1 MPFTSPFGAVMT
13 PSFNPSYSNVP
24 QNKPPKPITAPQV
37 TPPKELSSPETPES
51 SVAELNA
58 GIMPKIFLQR
68 GAQAPGAQRFNAMP
82 MPLTMPEPAQPP
94 TPLAQPPTFPM
105 QPMVI
110 PATAPGQPSFL
121 LVPLFMPQQ
130 PTPQQGVTNQQTE
143 EPQLPRRVNPYRPI
157 FV

>member
-1 MPFTSPFGAVMT
+1 MPFISPFGAVMT

-58 GIMPKIFLQR
+58 GITPKIFLKR
-68 GAQAPGAQRFNAMP
+68 GAQAPEAQRFNATP
-82 MPLTMPEPAQPP
+82 MPQQRPP
-94 TPLAQPPTFPM
+94 T
-105 QPMVI
+105 PMVI
-110 PATAPGQPSFL
+110 PQFNQYTP
-121 LVPLFMPQQ
+121 MP
-130 PTPQQGVTNQQTE
+130 E
-143 EPQLPRRVNPYRPI
+143 SMEAMPQLPRRVNPYRPI